1 MRQFRFQ
8 FASSTFARCMGSRWN
23 ATTEHRKVAIHH
35 NRAVSAAHSLLHVIP
50 LSGAILLLVFQWTNQ
65 WVDEENDHSTEL
77 QFAAKLHE
85 LLMQA
90 SIAEVLLS
98 LIRAGLING
107 FVPFGTLSGAMQPTQ
122 LSYLWSLDFFSLFR
136 SRAFQGWRKTVFM
149 VAMPLLFALTA
160 LVGPSSAV
168 LMIPRAGVSR
178 TGSSLVYWGVA
189 SDEASYPSQIPIT
202 SFDSY
207 VPRAITT
214 SSTELQAV
222 IFKA

>member
-1 MRQFRFQ
+1 MLRSDYASVDSRDDTFGDNRHHTNVVELDDNSAPSHVKLRFFMRQFRFQ

-50 LSGAILLLVFQWTNQ
+50 LSGAILLLVFPWTNQ
-65 WVDEENDHSTEL
+65 WVDEESDHSTEL

-136 SRAFQGWRKTVFM
+136 SRAFQGWRRTPLPTASCPY
-149 VAMPLLFALTA
+149 VA
-160 LVGPSSAV
+160 G
-168 LMIPRAGVSR
+168 
-178 TGSSLVYWGVA
+178 
-189 SDEASYPSQIPIT
+189 
-202 SFDSY
+202 
-207 VPRAITT
+207 
-214 SSTELQAV
+214 
-222 IFKA
+222 

>member
-1 MRQFRFQ
+1 M
-8 FASSTFARCMGSRWN
+8 
-23 ATTEHRKVAIHH
+23 
-35 NRAVSAAHSLLHVIP
+35 HVIP

-65 WVDEENDHSTEL
+65 WVDEDNDHSTEL

-136 SRAFQGWRKTVFM
+136 SHAFQGWRKTVFM

-178 TGSSLVYWGVA
+178 TGPSLVYWGVA

-207 VPRAITT
+207 VPRVITT

>member
-1 MRQFRFQ
+1 
-8 FASSTFARCMGSRWN
+8 MGSRWN
-23 ATTEHRKVAIHH
+23 GNTEPRKVAIHH
-35 NRAVSAAHSLLHVIP
+35 NRAIAAAHGLLHVVP
-50 LSGAILLLVFQWTNQ
+50 LSCAILLLVFHWTNY
-65 WVDEENDHSTEL
+65 WVDAKDDYSTEL
-77 QFAAKLHE
+77 QFAAKFHE

-90 SIAEVLLS
+90 SLADVLLG

-107 FVPFGTLSGAMQPTQ
+107 LVPFGTLSGAMQPTQ

-136 SRAFQGWRKTVFM
+136 SRAFQGWRKTLFV

-178 TGSSLVYWGVA
+178 IRSIYPLWGRA

-207 VPRAITT
+207 VPRLNIS
-214 SSTELQAV
+214 SSTKPQAV
-222 IFKA
+222 TFKS

>member
-1 MRQFRFQ
+1 
-8 FASSTFARCMGSRWN
+8 MGSRWN
-23 ATTEHRKVAIHH
+23 ANTEHRKVAIHQ
-35 NRAVSAAHSLLHVIP
+35 NRAVAAAHGLLHVIP
-50 LSGAILLLVFQWTNQ
+50 LSGAILLLVFHWTNQ

-136 SRAFQGWRKTVFM
+136 SRAFQGWRRTVFV
-149 VAMPLLFALTA
+149 VAIPLLFALTA

-168 LMIPRAGVSR
+168 LMIPRAGVPS
-178 TGSSLVYWGVA
+178 TVYRSESWGVA
-189 SDEASYPSQIPIT
+189 SDKASYPSRIPIT

-222 IFKA
+222 TFKA